1 MAIRDALLTF
11 TGTINGATGAPA
23 VAGTA
28 TDAPTTGTQTASNII
43 DLGLVGLPTS
53 AGGAGARDIGIGD
66 KPSLKLDAIATTA
79 FAGGTSLQ
87 IELDGAPDNG
97 SGAPGTYTQMWL
109 SEVFLE
115 AALIQGCQLA
125 NVDVP
130 RVLFE
135 QVLPR
140 FLRLQYIT
148 SGTHTAGA
156 IEAGILIDR
165 EDQII
170 GITGARSGY
179 PAGVNV
185 AN

>member
-1 MAIRDALLTF
+1 MAIRDGLLTF

-28 TDAPTTGTQTASNII
+28 TDAPTTGTQVASNII
-43 DLGLVGLPTS
+43 DLGLVGLPTP
-53 AGGAGARDIGIGD
+53 AGGGGARDIGIGD
-66 KPSLKLDAIATTA
+66 KPSLKLDAVVTTA
-79 FAGGTSLQ
+79 FLSGTSLQ

-97 SGAPGTYTQMWL
+97 SGAPGAYTQMWL
-109 SEVFLE
+109 SEVFVE
-115 AALIQGCQLA
+115 ATLIQGCQLA

-140 FLRLQYIT
+140 FLRMQYIT
-148 SGTHTAGA
+148 VGTHTAGA

-170 GITGARSGY
+170 GPAGARSGY
-179 PAGVNV
+179 PAGIVIPN
-185 AN
+185 